1 MFEIKNK
8 QVLSAG
14 IKRIDVFAPTIARK
28 AQAGQFVGVCPK
40 EGDERV
46 PLVIVDNDPNKQTIA
61 LIFQE
66 LGPTTKR
73 LGEFPINEPLFSV
86 IGPLGVPSKIEKKGT
101 AICIATGVGAVQI
114 LPVIR
119 ALRKVGNKIIGV
131 IGAKTRRSILLESQM
146 RIACNKLFITT
157 NDGTY
162 ERKGLAT
169 DMLKNLLEKE
179 KIDFVYAVGSTDMM
193 EAVCQITQAKNI
205 ETRVQLNPMMVD
217 CMGMCGSCRVKV
229 GDEIKLACMDGP
241 EFDGHKIDYDY
252 LHVRMN
258 AYEESVWRP
267 LASIPRPK
275 RNESKTLPKFL
286 SGILKK

>member
-14 IKRIDVFAPTIARK
+14 IKRIDVFAPNIARK

-40 EGDERV
+40 NGDERV
-46 PLVIVDNDPNKQTIA
+46 PLAIIDNDPNRQTIA

-66 LGPTTKR
+66 SGPTTKR
-73 LGEFPINEPLFSV
+73 LGELPINEPLHSIV
-86 IGPLGVPSKIEKKGT
+86 GPLGVASKLEKKGT
-101 AICIATGVGAVQI
+101 AVCIATGIGAAQI

-119 ALRKVGNKIIGV
+119 GLRKVGNRIIGI
-131 IGAKTRRSILLESQM
+131 IGAKTRRAILLESQM

-162 ERKGLAT
+162 ERRGLAT
-169 DMLKNLLEKE
+169 DMLKTLMEKE

-193 EAVCQITQAKNI
+193 EAVCNITKLKNI

-229 GDEIKLACMDGP
+229 GGDIKLACMDGP
-241 EFDGHKIDYDY
+241 EFDGHQIDFDY

-258 AYEESVWRP
+258 AFEESVWRP

-275 RNESKTLPKFL
+275 RNEPRTLPKFL
-286 SGILKK
+286 SGILRK